1 MSDPSTPSNQL
12 TRHEL
17 IGQIS
22 ENTGLPKETART
34 VLGVIEDTLTEALGQ
49 GRPVRL
55 LGLGKLAVREMP
67 PRAGVMNGRA
77 YALPARRRVLFS
89 ASKGLKE
96 AVNDA

>member
-1 MSDPSTPSNQL
+1 MIS
-12 TRHEL
+12 L

-22 ENTGLPKETART
+22 EITGLPKETARQ

-67 PRAGVMNGRA
+67 PRSGVMNGRA

-89 ASKGLKE
+89 ASKGLKTKM
-96 AVNDA
+96 NDA